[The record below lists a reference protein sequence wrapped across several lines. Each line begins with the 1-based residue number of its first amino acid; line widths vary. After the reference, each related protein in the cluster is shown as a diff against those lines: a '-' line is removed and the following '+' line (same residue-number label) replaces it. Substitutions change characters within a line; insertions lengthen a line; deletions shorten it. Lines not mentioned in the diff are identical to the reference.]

1 MTLAPVGDFGVKQA
15 AVSQAQLGGI
25 LRSSAHPGGCHL
37 PWDKSGQGSLSQ
49 CCNMSETSSWL
60 HGYAAKLTPRYA
72 SQVNKLKRSRVLFE
86 FIPLKK
92 IHAVSDRAS
101 RALCHP
107 TSSWRPASSPS
118 HSQTFSARR
127 TKLRM

>member
-72 SQVNKLKRSRVLFE
+72 TQVNKLKRSSYLSSYRS
-86 FIPLKK
+86 KK